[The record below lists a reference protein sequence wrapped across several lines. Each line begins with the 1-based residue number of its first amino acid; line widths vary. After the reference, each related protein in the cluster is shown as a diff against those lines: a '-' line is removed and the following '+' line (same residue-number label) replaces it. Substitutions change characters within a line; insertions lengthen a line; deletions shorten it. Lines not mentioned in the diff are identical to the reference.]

1 MSQLQTKGKGVP
13 LPIGLVF
20 QEDGLIDPQ
29 MDVIC
34 FSKLSLALKKKKG
47 ISQMKIFYREDTIN
61 QNV

>member
-34 FSKLSLALKKKKG
+34 FSKLSLAFKKKKG
-47 ISQMKIFYREDTIN
+47 ISQM
-61 QNV
+61 